1 MKSSMRSNTLFTALC
16 SALLSKSNA
25 FLVQKQSAVHV
36 ARGQSFTTTSNSIL
50 SSAVANDIDV
60 SRADKE
66 AKFLVPNQSNLVQD
80 ASVPFATTL
89 ATRGVARVDNGLTPT
104 TAYKLQQ
111 FIDETLESSL
121 EEVNS
126 FKIPRAFRFANV
138 LEKGN
143 RWDML
148 LPFDDNPDEE
158 SSSSSS
164 SVMIEA
170 MNELLGENG
179 KIAPILEELLGK
191 DAILYELACMIS
203 DPGSNRQ
210 EIHPD
215 VVFEPNEIPL
225 IACFVSLQDIDSTMG
240 PTVFIPDT
248 ISEDHHRSI
257 NNKDLADQMLQNIP
271 SSISTLGTGD
281 CSLYNPMMLHA
292 GGGNESNRRR
302 RLFYFTFMSAGVKDP
317 SNDFNPGSI
326 NPILKQRNLS
336 LEEVQESLKAH
347 CQVV

>member
-1 MKSSMRSNTLFTALC
+1 
-16 SALLSKSNA
+16 
-25 FLVQKQSAVHV
+25 
-36 ARGQSFTTTSNSIL
+36 
-50 SSAVANDIDV
+50 
-60 SRADKE
+60 
-66 AKFLVPNQSNLVQD
+66 
-80 ASVPFATTL
+80 
-89 ATRGVARVDNGLTPT
+89 
-104 TAYKLQQ
+104 
-111 FIDETLESSL
+111 
-121 EEVNS
+121 
-126 FKIPRAFRFANV
+126 
-138 LEKGN
+138 
-143 RWDML
+143 
-148 LPFDDNPDEE
+148 
-158 SSSSSS
+158 
-164 SVMIEA
+164 
-170 MNELLGENG
+170 
-179 KIAPILEELLGK
+179 
-191 DAILYELACMIS
+191 
-203 DPGSNRQ
+203 
-210 EIHPD
+210 
-215 VVFEPNEIPL
+215 
-225 IACFVSLQDIDSTMG
+225 MG